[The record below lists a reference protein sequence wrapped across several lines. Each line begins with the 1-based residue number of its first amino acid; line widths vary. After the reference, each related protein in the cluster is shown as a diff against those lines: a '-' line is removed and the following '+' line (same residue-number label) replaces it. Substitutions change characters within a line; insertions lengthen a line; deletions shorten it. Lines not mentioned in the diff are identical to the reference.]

1 MIEANFDELLVA
13 EFGTDFAIRES
24 LAIKTSWEGSRDG
37 QDPRAP
43 HPASPS
49 LRSASQDPQAFTEH
63 GALMAVTWMPSWLW
77 DIALESG
84 LRRTEFGAILSTMRA
99 TSVRP
104 ITDLK
109 THTKEVIDQAIH
121 SGEPVL
127 ITQNG
132 RASVVVI
139 DAKRHDDAQAT
150 LAMLKLLA
158 QSQDSLARGDNTYSS
173 QDVRRRAHA
182 SIGQASKR

>member
-1 MIEANFDELLVA
+1 
-13 EFGTDFAIRES
+13 
-24 LAIKTSWEGSRDG
+24 
-37 QDPRAP
+37 
-43 HPASPS
+43 
-49 LRSASQDPQAFTEH
+49 
-63 GALMAVTWMPSWLW
+63 
-77 DIALESG
+77 
-84 LRRTEFGAILSTMRA
+84 MRA

-109 THTKEVIDQAIH
+109 THTKEVIDQAIQ

-139 DAKRHDDAQAT
+139 DAKRHDDTQAT

-158 QSQDSLARGDNTYSS
+158 QSQDSLARGDKSYSS
-173 QDVRRRAHA
+173 EDVRRKAHSA
-182 SIGQASKR
+182 IGQASKR

>member
-1 MIEANFDELLVA
+1 
-13 EFGTDFAIRES
+13 
-24 LAIKTSWEGSRDG
+24 
-37 QDPRAP
+37 
-43 HPASPS
+43 
-49 LRSASQDPQAFTEH
+49 
-63 GALMAVTWMPSWLW
+63 
-77 DIALESG
+77 
-84 LRRTEFGAILSTMRA
+84 MRA

-109 THTKEVIDQAIH
+109 THTKEVIDQAVH

-132 RASVVVI
+132 RARVVLI

-158 QSQDSLARGDNTYSS
+158 QSQDSLARGDRTYSG
-173 QDVRRRAHA
+173 DEVRRKAHA
-182 SIGQASKR
+182 TIERSRKR

>member
-1 MIEANFDELLVA
+1 
-13 EFGTDFAIRES
+13 
-24 LAIKTSWEGSRDG
+24 
-37 QDPRAP
+37 
-43 HPASPS
+43 
-49 LRSASQDPQAFTEH
+49 
-63 GALMAVTWMPSWLW
+63 
-77 DIALESG
+77 
-84 LRRTEFGAILSTMRA
+84 MRA

-109 THTKEVIDQAIH
+109 THTKEVIDQVVH

-132 RASVVVI
+132 RARVVLI

-158 QSQDSLARGDNTYSS
+158 QSQDSLARGDRTYAG
-173 QDVRRRAHA
+173 DEVRRKAHA
-182 SIGQASKR
+182 AIERARKR

>member
-1 MIEANFDELLVA
+1 
-13 EFGTDFAIRES
+13 
-24 LAIKTSWEGSRDG
+24 
-37 QDPRAP
+37 
-43 HPASPS
+43 
-49 LRSASQDPQAFTEH
+49 
-63 GALMAVTWMPSWLW
+63 
-77 DIALESG
+77 
-84 LRRTEFGAILSTMRA
+84 MRA

-109 THTKEVIDQAIH
+109 TNTKEVIDQAIQ

-132 RASVVVI
+132 RAKVVVI

-158 QSQDSLARGDNTYSS
+158 QSQDSLARGDKTYSS
-173 QDVRRRAHA
+173 DDVRGRARAAIRRT
-182 SIGQASKR
+182 SKR

>member
-1 MIEANFDELLVA
+1 
-13 EFGTDFAIRES
+13 
-24 LAIKTSWEGSRDG
+24 
-37 QDPRAP
+37 
-43 HPASPS
+43 
-49 LRSASQDPQAFTEH
+49 
-63 GALMAVTWMPSWLW
+63 
-77 DIALESG
+77 
-84 LRRTEFGAILSTMRA
+84 MRA

-109 THTKEVIDQAIH
+109 TRTKEVIDQVVH

-132 RASVVVI
+132 RARVVVI

-158 QSQDSLARGDNTYSS
+158 QSQESLARGDRTHSS
-173 QDVRRRAHA
+173 EEVRRRAHA
-182 SIGQASKR
+182 AIGRSAKR

>member
-1 MIEANFDELLVA
+1 
-13 EFGTDFAIRES
+13 
-24 LAIKTSWEGSRDG
+24 
-37 QDPRAP
+37 
-43 HPASPS
+43 
-49 LRSASQDPQAFTEH
+49 
-63 GALMAVTWMPSWLW
+63 
-77 DIALESG
+77 
-84 LRRTEFGAILSTMRA
+84 MRA

-132 RASVVVI
+132 RASVVVL
-139 DAKRHDDAQAT
+139 DARRHDEAQAT

-158 QSQDSLARGDNTYSS
+158 QSQDSLARGDKTYSS
-173 QDVRRRAHA
+173 GDVRRRAHA
-182 SIGQASKR
+182 AIGHVGRR

>member
-1 MIEANFDELLVA
+1 
-13 EFGTDFAIRES
+13 
-24 LAIKTSWEGSRDG
+24 
-37 QDPRAP
+37 
-43 HPASPS
+43 
-49 LRSASQDPQAFTEH
+49 
-63 GALMAVTWMPSWLW
+63 
-77 DIALESG
+77 
-84 LRRTEFGAILSTMRA
+84 MRA

-109 THTKEVIDQAIH
+109 TRTKEVIDQVVH

-132 RASVVVI
+132 RARVVLI

-158 QSQDSLARGDNTYSS
+158 QSQDSLARGDRTYSG
-173 QDVRRRAHA
+173 DEVRRKAHA
-182 SIGQASKR
+182 AIERARK